1 MNTSLLNEKVA
12 GLATLSPGQL
22 RIEWRRAFR
31 SAPPALS
38 KDLMVRFIA
47 WKLQVK
53 AHGNVSTSSSNLL
66 AAIAAGD
73 NGGAGSPAG
82 KLKPGT
88 RIVREWNGR
97 LLCVSVTEGGFS
109 FEDRPYGS
117 LSEIAREVTGA
128 HWSGPRFFGLQRRTA
143 SKAATGAK

>member
-1 MNTSLLNEKVA
+1 
-12 GLATLSPGQL
+12 
-22 RIEWRRAFR
+22 
-31 SAPPALS
+31 
-38 KDLMVRFIA
+38 MVHFIA

-53 AHGNVSTSSSNLL
+53 ALGNVSTASYNLL

-73 NGGAGSPAG
+73 DDGAGSPAG
-82 KLKPGT
+82 KLRPGT

-109 FEDRPYGS
+109 FENRPYGS

-128 HWSGPRFFGLQRRTA
+128 HWSGPRFFGLKRH
-143 SKAATGAK
+143 SPGKAAADAQ